1 VDVKLGEERILSV
14 DDHFLERFFTP
25 RSVAVVGA
33 TNNPFKINY
42 CLVQNLVRLNYQ
54 GKIYPVNYREKEIAG
69 IKAFPRLTDIPGD
82 IDLVVIS
89 VPATKTTD
97 IVKECD
103 TLGVKNVVI
112 VTGGFS
118 EGGEQGKK
126 LHREIASF
134 IKKKGIRVIG
144 PNTLGPINTS
154 NNFSISFNPIR
165 KMRRGGISFAFQSG
179 FYEPKINW
187 LFSHLGLSKLIDL
200 GNKMDISEVDA
211 LEYFLR
217 DPDTKVI
224 AMHIET
230 LRGDGRRFFD
240 LVRKG
245 AVKKPIIILKSGK
258 TPEGAIAA
266 ASHTGTIAQEN
277 DIIFDSLIKQTAAV
291 RAHNWEE
298 FFDLAK
304 AFDCLPAPGGRRL
317 AIMTLSGGEG
327 VMATDACVMNG
338 LEMARLGGQ
347 TYNRLKAIF
356 PPWEIPVNPLDG
368 GACLEFHLSD
378 VVTVLEAMQAI
389 PEDEHVDCVLMQMPP
404 EFFRQNSEG
413 VNSFAQQGELLRKQC
428 AQAFLSIKER
438 GKPFVLWRTSMSR
451 NEDEW
456 IEELESHCL
465 PVFPSSERAI
475 KALAALYS
483 YRVFLENEGW
493 KEASNDRST
502 T

>member
-1 VDVKLGEERILSV
+1 VSV

-42 CLVQNLVRLNYQ
+42 CLVQNLVNLHYQ
-54 GKIYPVNYREKEIAG
+54 GAIYPVNHREKEIAG
-69 IKAFPRLTDIPGD
+69 IKAFPRLADIPGD

-89 VPATKTTD
+89 VPAAKTKD

-103 TLGVKNVVI
+103 TLGVKNIVI

-118 EGGEQGKK
+118 EGGEQGER
-126 LHREIASF
+126 LHREMASF
-134 IKKKGIRVIG
+134 IRGKGIRVIG

-154 NNFSISFNPIR
+154 NHFSISFNPII
-165 KMRRGGISFAFQSG
+165 KMRRGGTSFAFQSG

-211 LEYFLR
+211 LEYFLK
-217 DPDTKVI
+217 DPDTRVI

-230 LRGDGRRFFD
+230 LHGEGRRFFD

-245 AVKKPIIILKSGK
+245 ALKKPIIILKSGK
-258 TPEGAIAA
+258 TPEGAVAA
-266 ASHTGTIAQEN
+266 ASHTGAVAREN
-277 DIIFDSLIKQTAAV
+277 DMIFDGLLRQTAAV

-304 AFDCLPAPGGRRL
+304 AFDCLPVPGGRRL
-317 AIMTLSGGEG
+317 AIVTLSGGEG
-327 VMATDACVMNG
+327 VMATDACVMSG
-338 LEMARLGGQ
+338 LEMAQFDGQ
-347 TYNRLKAIF
+347 TYKRLKAIF

-378 VVTVLEAMQAI
+378 VATVLDAMKAI

-404 EFFRQNSEG
+404 EFFRQSSEEE
-413 VNSFAQQGELLRKQC
+413 NSFAQQGELLRKQC
-428 AQAFLSIKER
+428 AQAFLDIKER
-438 GKPFVLWRTSMSR
+438 GKPFALWRTSMSR

-456 IEELESHCL
+456 IEELESQRL
-465 PVFPSSERAI
+465 PVFLSSERAI
-475 KALAALYS
+475 KALAALNS
-483 YRVFLENEGW
+483 YGAFLENEAR
-493 KEASNDRST
+493 KEASAEE
-502 T
+502 